1 MKYIKKWI
9 NSAKKNEF
17 VKREIS
23 RFKLIQAEP
32 NLFKKILK
40 YFWEWAIMLF
50 KFVWFNRHD
59 KALMISCLISFVLV
73 SSSVWLPALIALFT
87 KGWVAMIGVATTG
100 IGIWNLPGT
109 PFLLIVLGLGLAN
122 KAIYIKFIKPIN
134 LRDNAWYN

>member
-1 MKYIKKWI
+1 MIRKWI
-9 NSAKKNEF
+9 ESAKNNEF

-32 NLFKKILK
+32 SLFKKILK

-59 KALMISCLISFVLV
+59 RALMISCLISFVIV

-87 KGWVAMIGVATTG
+87 KGWGAMIGVLATG
-100 IGIWNLPGT
+100 IAIWNLPGT
-109 PFLLIVLGLGLAN
+109 PFLLIVLGLGIAIN
-122 KAIYIKFIKPIN
+122 AIYKKIRN
-134 LRDNAWYN
+134 NN

>member
-1 MKYIKKWI
+1 MIRKWI
-9 NSAKKNEF
+9 NSAKQNEF
-17 VKREIS
+17 VKLEIS
-23 RFKLIQAEP
+23 KFKLIQAESNP
-32 NLFKKILK
+32 FKKILK

-59 KALMISCLISFVLV
+59 RALMISCLISFVIV

-109 PFLLIVLGLGLAN
+109 PFLLITLGLGI
-122 KAIYIKFIKPIN
+122 AIKEIYKKVRKIF
-134 LRDNAWYN
+134 DNTI